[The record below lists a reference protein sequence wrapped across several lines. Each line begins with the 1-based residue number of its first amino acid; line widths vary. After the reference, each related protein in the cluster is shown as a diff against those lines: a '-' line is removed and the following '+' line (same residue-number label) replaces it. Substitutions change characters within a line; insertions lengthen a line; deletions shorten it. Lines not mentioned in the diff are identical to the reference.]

1 MSIHITPL
9 SSSPR
14 QSTLRSRVLCSL
26 IGVCFALST
35 PPLLSINIAQADPS
49 SAPKTSALEIKE
61 VKLLWREL
69 HQDLESLGKLH
80 GQHARLPKSKWF
92 GNDQKRN
99 VKKIN
104 KMTRGII
111 EELNLSPINEVLEER
126 ESILKKIKSKEQKV
140 IKLKEKRSFAPKED
154 KILVTSQAEYDEK
167 IKKETAK
174 IKVLRESL
182 TSTISKIYVIF
193 KQMGLE
199 IQRRQVEDLFGVVSG
214 ETMRDFLVRFSNL
227 KLLSELIANLIKESP
242 NSGEYA
248 NQARKYYGVYVALE
262 WMMIEAHRV
271 AADRIGSVHIPKI
284 VALLEKTN
292 KQVQNTMLLIDQ
304 TQSEQSKEILNSNL
318 KTQRQL
324 ESASKNY
331 RTYLETQQMQI
342 NDTVKRLEE
351 KFKTTLN
358 TYQTVDLAQ
367 SLVMAMKNGVK
378 DIQDLQKLKLP
389 KMIPISSDELQ
400 NDFNTVSQQ
409 LSASAGDSLNR

>member
-1 MSIHITPL
+1 MSIHIPF
-9 SSSPR
+9 SSFLR
-14 QSTLRSRVLCSL
+14 RSTLLSRVIPSL
-26 IGVCFALST
+26 IGACFALAT
-35 PPLLSINIAQADPS
+35 LPLLLTNIAQADPS
-49 SAPKTSALEIKE
+49 DASSTSSLEIKE
-61 VKLLWREL
+61 VKELWGEL

-80 GQHARLPKSKWF
+80 GQHSRLPKSKWF
-92 GNDQKRN
+92 GNSQKKN
-99 VKKIN
+99 TKKIN

-126 ESILKKIKSKEQKV
+126 EKILKKIKAKEKKV

-167 IKKETAK
+167 IKKVTGQ
-174 IKVLRESL
+174 IKVLKESL
-182 TSTISKIYVIF
+182 ASTISKIHVIF
-193 KQMGLE
+193 KRMGLE
-199 IQRRQVEDLFGVVSG
+199 IKRRQVEDLFGVVSG

-271 AADRIGSVHIPKI
+271 AAERIGSVHIPKI
-284 VALLEKTN
+284 EALLNKTN
-292 KQVQNTMLLIDQ
+292 KQVENTMLLISQ
-304 TQSEQSKEILNSNL
+304 TESEQSKEILNANL
-318 KTQRQL
+318 KTQQKL

-409 LSASAGDSLNR
+409 LGASAGDSLNR